1 MEDIGW
7 PNSDRS
13 TDDSGRFCSERYNPR
28 NISIQLKDIS
38 DCLHVYGCVCW
49 HALCGFICGPHN
61 SVSVSVSLSLSLSL
75 SLCLSLCLSL
85 SVCLSV
91 CLYVC
96 LSVCMSVCLSLCLS
110 LSAYLLQ
117 SGKIQVNYT

>member
-61 SVSVSVSLSLSLSL
+61 SVSVSVSLSVSLSLSL
-75 SLCLSLCLSL
+75 SL
-85 SVCLSV
+85 
-91 CLYVC
+91 
-96 LSVCMSVCLSLCLS
+96 
-110 LSAYLLQ
+110 SAYLHQ
-117 SGKIQVNYT
+117 SGKIQVNYTALEMRGVRPFKKICLPSV